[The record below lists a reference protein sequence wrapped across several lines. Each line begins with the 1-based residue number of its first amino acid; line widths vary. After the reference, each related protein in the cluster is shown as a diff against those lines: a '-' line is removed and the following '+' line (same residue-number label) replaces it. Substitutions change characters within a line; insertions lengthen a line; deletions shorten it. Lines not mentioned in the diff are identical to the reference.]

1 MTMFH
6 EVRHAQARSVRQRLV
21 AHIATGG
28 STDLAPT
35 VLRLPARCYTDPTQ
49 WAAERQAL
57 FEELPVIACLAQ
69 DIPRPGDRALFEVAG
84 HSVLIL
90 RDDDGQVRA
99 FRNRCAHRSAQLM
112 RPGDDSG
119 VRRGRRIVCPFHGWS
134 YDLSGRL
141 ANVPGRA
148 GFDPQTLEDCRLS
161 PVAAAEK
168 DGVVFVRLRGDEPL
182 DLPGHLRGFAPVLA
196 TLELAAMSPVQT
208 SRLDART
215 NWKIAIDTYAESYH
229 FSVLHARSIRDA
241 YISDVAAFDDYGA
254 HWVLTFAERA
264 LADLVGMPEQK
275 WPEARHA
282 GTYFIFPNTVLVA
295 GDIGPNGRFV
305 RMFRIFPGETPGEMV
320 CLFSVHIA
328 GLSVECYQAKFGTI
342 DDSKS
347 DVTLEDYDV
356 AEGIW
361 SNLAAAGEKPDLIVG
376 RNEPAVQAFHR
387 AILDRVGLPI

>member
-1 MTMFH
+1 MFQ
-6 EVRHAQARSVRQRLV
+6 EARRAQAQSVRQRLV
-21 AHIATGG
+21 AHIAAGG
-28 STDLAPT
+28 TTDFAPT
-35 VLRLPARCYTDPTQ
+35 VLRLPAHCYTDPTR
-49 WAAERQAL
+49 WAAERRTL
-57 FEELPVIACLAQ
+57 FEGLPLIACLAQ
-69 DIPRPGDRALFEVAG
+69 DIPLPGDRTVFEVAG
-84 HSVLIL
+84 HAVLIL
-90 RDDDGQVRA
+90 RDDNGQIRA
-99 FRNRCAHRSAQLM
+99 FRNRCAHRAAQLVSS
-112 RPGDDSG
+112 GDGPG

-148 GFDPQTLEDCRLS
+148 GFDPQTLENCRLS

-168 DGVVFVRLRGDEPL
+168 DGAVFVRLRGDEPL

-196 TLELAAMSPVQT
+196 TLELAGMVPVQT

-229 FSVLHARSIRDA
+229 FGVLHARSIGDA
-241 YISDVAAFDDYGA
+241 YISDVAAFDDHGA

-264 LADLVGMPEQK
+264 LADLVGTPEQA
-275 WPEARHA
+275 WPEARHT

-295 GDIGPNGRFV
+295 GDIGSAERFV
-305 RMFRIFPGETPGEMV
+305 RMFRIFPGETPGKMV

-328 GLSVECYQAKFGTI
+328 GLSVESYQAKFGTI

-361 SNLAAAGEKPDLIVG
+361 SNLAVEGEKPDLIVG

-387 AILDRVGLPI
+387 AVLDAVGLPV